1 MPYNVE
7 MRQVATLAAL
17 AVASLLAGCGWSHNV
32 EKAVTA
38 DTASL
43 ADRCAEIIKKAMPFA
58 EIDIGDR
65 SSAATGLR
73 TIIAKVTGKRTDMPD
88 NSQVERDLAVEC
100 TFDDTVLTAFRWT
113 KGGPPAH

>member
-1 MPYNVE
+1 
-7 MRQVATLAAL
+7 MRQAATLVAL
-17 AVASLLAGCGWSHNV
+17 TAVSLLAGCGWSHDLKK
-32 EKAVTA
+32 EVTA

-43 ADRCAEIIKKAMPFA
+43 ADRCGEIMQKAMPFA

-65 SSAATGLR
+65 SSAASGLR

-100 TFDDTVLTAFRWT
+100 TFDDNVLTAFRWT